1 MDGQI
6 ERERERER
14 ERGVERERA
23 IDRKNRQAD
32 EIDQVSS
39 ERLD

>member
-14 ERGVERERA
+14 ERSRERERA